1 MIFLSFILLLL
12 SIISVEPCSNSFVPE
27 YPSFVCAPEFGSSYV
42 HVASNGF
49 YTIFGIP
56 WSFDYYFF
64 FILAIF
70 FVGVYLNRW
79 SADKAFLFLSSF
91 LLTFGADALLLH
103 AVAAFPFLY
112 RFKGNF
118 LSTLF
123 YGLISGPLS
132 ILSGFVSLR
141 TILIPILI
149 LIFYPTPIFPNY
161 PDNARVLNDIYPEV
175 AAWIGATPR
184 PIVIDREILS
194 RLFLLPSLA
203 LLVFGF
209 SDKLIKICC
218 LILLLD
224 YFSYPPGIGTE
235 LSPIT
240 VISRVIP
247 GWSYIPVH
255 FVVFGI
261 GLASLFRSSIWK
273 IRAYSVLVLMWSLY
287 LGHPIFVKEPKLSAS
302 EPTEALSLALR
313 SPSSRLIRTNQEIL
327 NTVKL
332 GGLENFKTERSIKKF
347 SSRITASTGD
357 IKEIGSTDGR
367 WTSGPQKGG
376 EWVAV
381 QFNFE
386 QKIRGMKL
394 KTGHFHTDY
403 PRLLEFS
410 WSLNCPEKFTEEGL
424 ENKIKIYPERVIFY
438 ADTIY
443 PYLATP
449 SDTKIILDDVVTV
462 RCVMFKQIGE
472 TSKFDW
478 SINDIMVLR

>member
-1 MIFLSFILLLL
+1 MIFLSFILLIL

-27 YPSFVCAPEFGSSYV
+27 YPSFMCAPEFGSSYV
-42 HVASNGF
+42 HITSNGF
-49 YTIFGIP
+49 YRIFGIP

-64 FILAIF
+64 FTLGLF

-79 SADKAFLFLSSF
+79 SLDRVFLFLSSF

-118 LSTLF
+118 ISTLL
-123 YGLISGPLS
+123 YSLISGPLS
-132 ILSGFVSLR
+132 ILSGFVSFR

-149 LIFYPTPIFPNY
+149 LIFYPPPIFPNY

-184 PIVIDREILS
+184 PLLIDREVLS
-194 RLFLLPSLA
+194 TLFLLPALA
-203 LLVFGF
+203 LLLFGF
-209 SDKLIKICC
+209 SDKIVKICC
-218 LILLLD
+218 LLLFLD

-240 VISRVIP
+240 VISRIIP
-247 GWSYIPVH
+247 GWSYIPVQ

-273 IRAYSVLVLMWSLY
+273 IRTYSVLVLIWSLY
-287 LGHPIFVKEPKLSAS
+287 IGHPIFVKEPKVSL
-302 EPTEALSLALR
+302 PQGTEMVSRALR
-313 SPSSRLIRTNQEIL
+313 SPSSKLVRSNPDIL
-327 NTVKL
+327 NQIQS
-332 GGLENFKTERSIKKF
+332 GGAPNFKTEKSVKRF
-347 SSRITASTGD
+347 SSRLFASTGD
-357 IKEIGSTDGR
+357 VKAIGSGDDR
-367 WTSGPQKGG
+367 WTSGPQNGG

-381 QFNFE
+381 EFNFE
-386 QKIRGMKL
+386 QKIRGIKL

-410 WSLNCPEKFTEEGL
+410 WSLNCPEKFTGESL
-424 ENKIKIYPERVIFY
+424 ENKLKVHPDRVLFY

-443 PYLATP
+443 PYFVTP
-449 SDTKIILDDVVTV
+449 SNTIIILEEPATV
-462 RCVMFKQIGE
+462 KCMLFKQLGK
-472 TSKFDW
+472 TTRHDW
-478 SINDIMVLR
+478 SINDILVLR